1 MRIGARQ
8 IRVEYGCL
16 TIPEVKSNHFFPSVV
31 HTHVPFPFSMTRS
44 LETLPIPGVMCLL
57 PKSLEI
63 EVDMVLA
70 DTAGRTRDEVED
82 LGMVRRIDADLNMVK
97 EDLFTEFA
105 GVWGIW
111 GDVYYITKCVGI

>member
-1 MRIGARQ
+1 
-8 IRVEYGCL
+8 
-16 TIPEVKSNHFFPSVV
+16 
-31 HTHVPFPFSMTRS
+31 MTRS